1 MSEVSKEKR
10 TLTVIIL
17 TLITMAAEIVIGY
30 ITHSMALFADGWHMG
45 THAFALTITF
55 LTYVFIRKL
64 ETSDRFAFG
73 TGKFSTLSGFASS
86 ILLGLTGIAIIFESV
101 DRVFNPLS
109 ISFNEAIIVAIIG
122 LIINSACIL
131 IMGGH
136 SHHHHHHSEHE
147 HEDFNYKS
155 AYMHILAD
163 AMTSIFAITAL
174 IAGKYLGL
182 GILDPIVGIIGGSVI
197 CIWAYNLIKSTS
209 GILIDTE
216 NKTVKDKITEKLKEY
231 AIFKELHVWN
241 TSEEHVSVA
250 GKYLEIQPA
259 DIEKIIKEI
268 TECDY
273 IILEKI
279 TS

>member
-101 DRVFNPLS
+101 DRLFNPLS

-122 LIINSACIL
+122 LIVNSACIL

-163 AMTSIFAITAL
+163 A
-174 IAGKYLGL
+174 
-182 GILDPIVGIIGGSVI
+182 
-197 CIWAYNLIKSTS
+197 
-209 GILIDTE
+209 TE
-216 NKTVKDKITEKLKEY
+216 NKTVKDKIIEQLKEY